1 MTLQHDE
8 RDPLSVRPQIAAPPW
23 RLSWP
28 AVFAG
33 SVLSLGI
40 WLLLYL
46 LGLGVGLTVIDPDN
60 PGSLHGAGMTTGLW
74 SLIVPIVALFVGA
87 LAAAKVG
94 GAMTR
99 TAAAIQ
105 GGVLW
110 SLATIA
116 SMVALVSVMASLIG
130 GAVRIGASA
139 AAGVGDM
146 AGSVVPRAVNH
157 IRAEELLAPVNDR
170 LQASGNP
177 PISPEQMSAA
187 FQLVMESAIRNGGV
201 AREDLVRALTDST
214 ALSSEQA
221 RAIADSLEQR
231 LNRTANGSAEHTQ
244 TLALRAAE
252 STGKGLIGMFFAML
266 LGLIAAVAGSLVGI
280 SRGQRAVAERVKER
294 AEMFAERHA

>member
-8 RDPLSVRPQIAAPPW
+8 RDPLSVRPQIAEPPW

-60 PGSLHGAGMTTGLW
+60 PGSLHGAGMTTGIW
-74 SLIVPIVALFVGA
+74 SLIVPIVALFVGG

-110 SLATIA
+110 SLASIA
-116 SMVALVSVMASLIG
+116 SMVALVSLMASLIG
-130 GAVRIGASA
+130 GAVRLGAG
-139 AAGVGDM
+139 AGVGGI
-146 AGSVVPRAVNH
+146 ASSVAPRAVNQVS
-157 IRAEELLAPVNDR
+157 AQELLGPINDR

-177 PISPEQMSAA
+177 PISAEQMSAA
-187 FQLVMESAIRNGGV
+187 FQVVMESTIRNGGV
-201 AREDLVRALTDST
+201 AREALVRALTDST

-221 RAIADSLEQR
+221 QAIADSLERR
-231 LNRTANGSAEHTQ
+231 LDRTPSGAHAETA
-244 TLALRAAE
+244 ALRAAE
-252 STGKGLIGMFFAML
+252 STGKGLIGMFLAML
-266 LGLIAAVAGSLVGI
+266 LGLIAAVGGSLAGI

-294 AEMFAERHA
+294 AEMLAERHA

>member
-1 MTLQHDE
+1 M
-8 RDPLSVRPQIAAPPW
+8 
-23 RLSWP
+23 SWP

-46 LGLGVGLTVIDPDN
+46 LGLGVGLTVIDPN
-60 PGSLHGAGMTTGLW
+60 QPRSLHGAGMTTGIW
-74 SLIVPIVALFVGA
+74 SLIVPIVAMFVGA

-116 SMVALVSVMASLIG
+116 SIFALLSVVASLIG
-130 GAVRIGASA
+130 GAARLGAGA
-139 AAGVGDM
+139 AEGLGEIAR
-146 AGSVVPRAVNH
+146 SVAPRALNN
-157 IRAEELLAPVNDR
+157 ISGEELLAPINDR
-170 LQASGNP
+170 LRASGNP
-177 PISPEQMSAA
+177 PISAEQMNDA
-187 FQLVMESAIRNGGV
+187 FQMVMESTIRSGGLN
-201 AREDLVRALTDST
+201 REDLVRAVTEST

-221 RAIADSLEQR
+221 IALADSLEQR
-231 LNRTANGSAEHTQ
+231 LEQTTGRAAAQAQTA
-244 TLALRAAE
+244 ALTAAE

-266 LGLIAAVAGSLVGI
+266 LGLIAAVAGSIAGI
-280 SRGQRAVAERVKER
+280 SRGQRAVAERVRER
-294 AEMFAERHA
+294 AEMLAERHA